1 MTGYHP
7 PIAIVGA
14 GFSGTVTALHLL
26 DRLPSRTLLLC
37 ERLPAFARGAAYSTH
52 DPVHLLNVRAA
63 NMSAYPDRPAH
74 FLEWLQRLIAQ
85 SPDAEL
91 ARRIQ
96 ETAVGT
102 FVPRDLY
109 GRYLTALVREAL
121 AQDRGALRLCLV
133 PDEVVD
139 LEPTGQ
145 GYRLTLAGGP
155 RHEVAGVILAA
166 GHLFR
171 DESGKGPYVAN
182 PWSPAVTEDLDP
194 DRPVVILGTGLSMVD
209 ITMQLWAS
217 GFPGPVIAI
226 SRRALL
232 PQGHVLTASWPTPAF
247 SAAERRSLARL
258 TRRIRREVAKALA
271 QGVAWQSVVDS
282 LRPITAPLRQ
292 CLPEAEQRRF
302 LRHGRPWWDA
312 HRHRMAPLV
321 AQQTAGLV
329 RQGYLQIRAGH
340 VTGIEASGRLAR
352 VSYRPRGGSGTVS
365 LDAQRVIEA
374 RGATAVGEAQ
384 DPLIGRLLER
394 GLVRL
399 DRHRLGLDVTPD
411 LQAIGASGPV
421 TPGLWALGPLVR
433 GVFWECTAVPD
444 IRLQAAQ
451 LAERLGEAF
460 SDPDLARAC

>member
-1 MTGYHP
+1 MELYHLAP
-7 PIAIVGA
+7 P
-14 GFSGTVTALHLL
+14 S
-26 DRLPSRTLLLC
+26 
-37 ERLPAFARGAAYSTH
+37 
-52 DPVHLLNVRAA
+52 
-63 NMSAYPDRPAH
+63 
-74 FLEWLQRLIAQ
+74 
-85 SPDAEL
+85 
-91 ARRIQ
+91 
-96 ETAVGT
+96 
-102 FVPRDLY
+102 
-109 GRYLTALVREAL
+109 
-121 AQDRGALRLCLV
+121 
-133 PDEVVD
+133 
-139 LEPTGQ
+139 
-145 GYRLTLAGGP
+145 LTLTGS
-155 RHEVAGVILAA
+155 RSCTYFLT
-166 GHLFR
+166 
-171 DESGKGPYVAN
+171 GPYVAN

-258 TRRIRREVAKALA
+258 TRRNSAGGREGAGPRRRV
-271 QGVAWQSVVDS
+271 WQSVVDS
-282 LRPITAPLRQ
+282 LRPITAQLRQ

-321 AQQTAGLV
+321 AHQTAGLV

-352 VSYRPRGGSGTVS
+352 VSYRPRGGSDTVS
-365 LDAQRVIEA
+365 CSDAQRVIEA

-384 DPLIGRLLER
+384 DPLIGRLLGR

-411 LQAIGASGPV
+411 LQAIGASGTGHARPV
-421 TPGLWALGPLVR
+421 GARSPGSRGVLGVYGRAGYPASGRSVGRALGGSLQRPRLRPRVLTDPAAWPAGQALGWDTVAVVNLEHSRVR
-433 GVFWECTAVPD
+433 HLLSEP
-444 IRLQAAQ
+444 I
-451 LAERLGEAF
+451 
-460 SDPDLARAC
+460 